1 VTSSYRIARAGIIG
15 GLLTTLVACG
25 GGGGSTSSDS
35 DEPSGHQVLRAVS
48 GGGSVDF
55 ISLPVLGAIELLEED
70 GITVEYRYV
79 DDGAT
84 AIQAMQQ
91 GEAEL
96 GANIGVNTG
105 IPAVDAGATIVDV
118 VATQRPTWALAVL
131 PGITSMEDLEGKRI
145 AVHGEASFTRAIA
158 DYYAEDAGI
167 TYEQLIIPGSEVRA
181 EALAKGN
188 VDAAVIDLPDV
199 IQLSKTYPGAFEVL
213 TTIGEDFPE
222 LIEQDFWV
230 TSAWAD
236 ENPELAEQV
245 VGAIL
250 ETNRRL
256 TDDTDYALDLAKR
269 HLPDYDESVLK
280 ELVAEYSDRGIWAT
294 DGLMTPERTLATLD
308 FYNEVG
314 EIEVDEVNDELLD
327 KYFDFSYL
335 EAALAELGGSS

>member
-1 VTSSYRIARAGIIG
+1 VTTRYPIARAVIVG

-25 GGGGSTSSDS
+25 GGGGSDSSGS
-35 DEPSGHQVLRAVS
+35 DDASGDQVLNAVS

-55 ISLPVLGAIELLEED
+55 ISLPVLGAFELLEEE
-70 GITVEYRYV
+70 GITVNFRYV

-118 VATQRPTWALAVL
+118 VATQRPTWALAVA
-131 PGITSMEDLEGKRI
+131 PDIQSMEDLEGKRV

-158 DYYAEDAGI
+158 DYYAEEAGI

-181 EALAKGN
+181 EALAAGN

-199 IQLSKTYPGAFEVL
+199 IQLSETYPGAFEVL

-230 TSAWAD
+230 SSTWAE
-236 ENPELAEQV
+236 ENPELVEQV
-245 VGAIL
+245 ISAIL

-256 TDDTDYALDLAKR
+256 TDDLDYALELATR
-269 HLPDYDESVLK
+269 HLPDYDESVLE
-280 ELVAEYSDRGIWAT
+280 ELVTEYSERGIWAT
-294 DGLMTPERTLATLD
+294 DGLLTPDRTLATLE
-308 FYNEVG
+308 FYDEVG
-314 EIEVDEVNDELLD
+314 EIDVEEVDEELLD
-327 KYFDFSYL
+327 QYFDFSYL
-335 EAALAELGGSS
+335 EAALEGLGGAN